1 MLKCA
6 KVRVY
11 GTLVHIQYVHANYI
25 CGAKPLGSQWSSLVR
40 PYVCAFI
47 CLCVASVWMFEDQL
61 TASLQEWDK
70 YGIVQQLS

>member
-11 GTLVHIQYVHANYI
+11 GILVHLCACKLHLWCRTIGITMVQFSATICPCFYLSVH
-25 CGAKPLGSQWSSLVR
+25 
-40 PYVCAFI
+40 
-47 CLCVASVWMFEDQL
+47 VASVWMFEDQL